1 VRQIFVESPEGI
13 WVELIFPIEEYQE
26 AVALEKQEA

>member
-13 WVELIFPIEEYQE
+13 WVELIFPIEEYRQAMAQE
-26 AVALEKQEA
+26 A